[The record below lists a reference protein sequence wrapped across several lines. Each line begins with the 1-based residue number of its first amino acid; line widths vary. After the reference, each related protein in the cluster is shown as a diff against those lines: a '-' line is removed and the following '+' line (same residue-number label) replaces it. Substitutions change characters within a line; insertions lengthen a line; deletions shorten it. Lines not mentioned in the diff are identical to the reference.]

1 MTLAR
6 YVLIGRTSDQPVR
19 SVVKMFRKSLLV
31 LALLSLGA
39 SACDLG
45 DKPDSGDAPL
55 SDLDAL
61 LDGAPTNDELP
72 FEIKADGPVPRV
84 HDDLLELQSPVKSQG
99 RRGVCSIFST
109 VGLMEHL
116 YLAAGME
123 NPDFSEQYMQ
133 WSAKFEVGSF
143 PNSSG
148 SNAYYNLRAASQ
160 FGIPAEEAWPY
171 EINQWDEEDDA
182 ECDGEDDQPTRCY
195 TNGQPPA
202 EALEAEKFHL
212 PPGRWLNSTRASI
225 MDHIRVNGTGVVV
238 GMEFFYQAWNHRL
251 TELHRDLGSWD
262 QGIVRMPNDED
273 VEVSREAPAG
283 HSILI
288 VGWDL
293 DKEFPRVDGEG
304 NTILDADGN
313 PVMETGFYL
322 FKNSWGTEGFGID
335 HPAGAGYGWLSMEY
349 VDRYGRARV
358 SDIPDFTPPVD
369 PIDPDD
375 PVEPGNDTFTSEE
388 RVEIPDNDD
397 TGVSSVLE
405 VPAGDAVGAVSVSVS
420 IEHTWRGDLTVRLRH
435 GDVVEVLHQ
444 RTGGG
449 QDDLELEL
457 VTEAFDG
464 MDREGEWVLEVV
476 DSARLDSGNLNR
488 WSITL

>member
-1 MTLAR
+1 
-6 YVLIGRTSDQPVR
+6 
-19 SVVKMFRKSLLV
+19 MFRKSLLV

-39 SACDLG
+39 TACDAG
-45 DKPDSGDAPL
+45 DNRDAGDAPL

-72 FEIKADGPVPRV
+72 FEIKADGPSPRQ
-84 HDDLLELQSPVKSQG
+84 HDDLRELQSPVKSQG

-109 VGLMEHL
+109 AALMEHL

-123 NPDFSEQYMQ
+123 DPDFSEQYLQ

-148 SNAYYNLRAASQ
+148 SNAYYNLRAISQ
-160 FGIPAEEAWPY
+160 YGIPAEDAWPY
-171 EINQWDEEDDA
+171 EANQWGETDDA

-195 TNGQPPA
+195 TNGQPPE
-202 EALEAEKFHL
+202 EALSAEKFHL
-212 PPGRWLNSTRASI
+212 PPGRWLNSTRASV

-251 TELHRDLGSWD
+251 SELPRNMDSWD
-262 QGIVRMPNDED
+262 DGIVRMPNDED
-273 VEVSREAPAG
+273 IEVSREAPAG

-288 VGWDL
+288 IGWDQ
-293 DKEFPRVDGEG
+293 DMEVPRVDAEG
-304 NTILDADGN
+304 NTVLDSDGN
-313 PVMETGFYL
+313 PVMERGFYL
-322 FKNSWGTEGFGID
+322 FKNSWGTSGFGVD

-369 PIDPDD
+369 PDDPED
-375 PVEPGNDTFTSEE
+375 PVEPGDDTFSSTDVLS
-388 RVEIPDNDD
+388 IPDNDD
-397 TGVSSVLE
+397 AGVSSTLE
-405 VPAGDAVGAVSVSVS
+405 VPAGAEVGTVNVQVS
-420 IEHTWRGDLTVRLRH
+420 ITHTWRGDLTVRLRH

-444 RTGGG
+444 RAGGG
-449 QDDLELEL
+449 QDDLELDL
-457 VTEAFDG
+457 DTTAFEG
-464 MDREGEWVLEVV
+464 MDREGEWVLEVI
-476 DSARLDSGNLNR
+476 DSARLDSGNLER
-488 WSITL
+488 WAITL